1 MGLAPGTGL
10 GACEILSPIGAGG
23 IEMPGGRELAELIR
37 GRRISA
43 REVMAE
49 HLGRINQR
57 NPTLN
62 AIVAKLDDEKCLA
75 LADEADKKLARG
87 EDVGPLHGLPWAFK
101 DLEDA
106 IGFPWTSGSPIFKDR
121 IATTDSPLV
130 ALLRRAGVIPIGKT
144 NVPEFGMGSHTYN
157 KVYGTTR
164 NPYDTT
170 KSAGGS
176 SGGAAAALATGM
188 LPLADGSDYGGSLR
202 NPANFN
208 GIVALRP
215 SGGVA
220 PALGETEWLGL
231 NVKGPMARTVADTA
245 FLFSVMLGEQYWPS
259 ALSLSKGLDRD
270 LKGVRVAWCPDLG
283 GLPLH
288 RRVRAVLD
296 SRRRTFEALGCI
308 VEDAGPD
315 LTDADDIFLTTR
327 RRRSFVNL
335 GGLLNAHR
343 AQMKP
348 EAVDEIE
355 RGARV
360 SESDIAE
367 ATAKHAR
374 LLARIGAF
382 FDRYAFL
389 ICAVNQVPPF
399 DAEIDWPH
407 EIEGVKMEHYCA
419 WMKSTYWISA
429 TRCPAA
435 SVPAGRTPEGLP
447 VGMQIVGR
455 HGDDRGVLE
464 LAYAVEQFGR
474 T

>member
-1 MGLAPGTGL
+1 MFTAL
-10 GACEILSPIGAGG
+10 
-23 IEMPGGRELAELIR
+23 ELADMIR
-37 GRRISA
+37 RRRLSA

-57 NPTLN
+57 NPELN
-62 AIVAKLDDEKCLA
+62 AIVAKLDDDKCLV

-87 EDVGPLHGLPWAFK
+87 EGVGPLHGLPWAFK

-106 IGFPWTSGSPIFKDR
+106 AGLPWTSGSPIFKDR
-121 IATTDSPLV
+121 VATTDSPLV

-157 KVYGTTR
+157 TVYGTTR
-164 NPYDTT
+164 NPADTT

-176 SGGAAAALATGM
+176 SGGAGAALASGM

-215 SGGVA
+215 SAGIA
-220 PALGETEWLGL
+220 PELGEPDWLGL
-231 NVKGPMARTVADTA
+231 NVKGPMARSVEDVA
-245 FLFSVMLGEQYWPS
+245 FLFSVMLGQPEPW
-259 ALSLSKGLDRD
+259 SLERD

-283 GLPLH
+283 WLPLD

-296 SRRRTFEALGCI
+296 GRRRTFEDLGCT
-308 VEDAGPD
+308 VENVGPD

-327 RRRSFVNL
+327 RRRSCVNL
-335 GGLLNAHR
+335 GALLREHR
-343 AQMKP
+343 AEMKP
-348 EAVDEIE
+348 EAIDEIE

-360 SESDIAE
+360 TDAQVAAAVER
-367 ATAKHAR
+367 HQR
-374 LLARIGAF
+374 LLVRVARF
-382 FDRYAFL
+382 FETYDFL

-399 DAEIDWPH
+399 DAEIDWPRD
-407 EIEGVKMEHYCA
+407 IEGVRMDHYCA
-419 WMKSTYWISA
+419 WMKSAYWIST

-435 SVPAGRTPEGLP
+435 SVPVGHTPDGLP
-447 VGMQIVGR
+447 VGIQIVGR
-455 HGDDRGVLE
+455 HGNDRGVLE
-464 LAYAVEQFGR
+464 LAYAVESL
-474 T
+474 

>member
-1 MGLAPGTGL
+1 MADH
-10 GACEILSPIGAGG
+10 LSRI
-23 IEMPGGRELAELIR
+23 RE
-37 GRRISA
+37 
-43 REVMAE
+43 
-49 HLGRINQR
+49 H

-75 LADEADKKLARG
+75 LADEADRRLASG
-87 EDVGPLHGLPWAFK
+87 AEVGPLHGLPWAFK
-101 DLEDA
+101 DLEEA
-106 IGFPWTSGSPIFKDR
+106 VGFPWTSGSPIFKDR

-130 ALLRRAGVIPIGKT
+130 ALLKRAGVIPIGKT

-164 NPYDTT
+164 NPHDTT

-176 SGGAAAALATGM
+176 SGGAGAALASGM

-215 SGGVA
+215 SAFA
-220 PALGETEWLGL
+220 PSALRRDRLVLGEADWLGL

-245 FLFSVMLGEQYWPS
+245 FLFGVMLGGQESPL
-259 ALSLSKGLDRD
+259 ALSLSKGLERD
-270 LKGVRVAWCPDLG
+270 MTGVRVAWCPDLG
-283 GLPLH
+283 GLPLD

-296 SRRRTFEALGCI
+296 GQRRTIESLGCI

-327 RRRSFVNL
+327 RRRSYANL
-335 GGLLNAHR
+335 GALLTTHR
-343 AQMKP
+343 HQMKP
-348 EAVDEIE
+348 EAIDEIE

-360 SESDIAE
+360 TDADM
-367 ATAKHAR
+367 AGAGAR
-374 LLARIGAF
+374 HRQLLARVDAF
-382 FDRYAFL
+382 FDTYEFL
-389 ICAVNQVPPF
+389 MCAVNQVPPF
-399 DAEIDWPH
+399 DAEIDWPRD
-407 EIEGVKMEHYCA
+407 IDGVKMEHYCA
-419 WMKSTYWISA
+419 WMKSAYWIST

-447 VGMQIVGR
+447 VGIQIVGR
-455 HGDDRGVLE
+455 HGNDRGVLE
-464 LAYAVEQFGR
+464 MAYRVEQSL
-474 T
+474 